1 MESEPVIKSEE
12 IPLDPAPTTVSES
25 PKIESPVSEEAKQ
38 ELWELTKQ
46 REKKRIHDEW
56 LIKKKI
62 QFADELIKDPGNVS
76 ECSGRVFPDVKEAR
90 WRITATTSWLE
101 DEVVLKRLE
110 EIRLKTK
117 NNFEQDLTPE
127 RQCERYLEI
136 YKKSDN
142 VKEKILALSQID
154 KIKGF
159 DKKENEGGNGDT
171 PIRSNVMVYRDSGS
185 DQEWEKKLLLQ
196 QNKLISENK

>member
-25 PKIESPVSEEAKQ
+25 PISEEAKQ

-136 YKKSDN
+136 YKSSDN

-159 DKKENEGGNGDT
+159 DKKENEGANSDT

>member
-1 MESEPVIKSEE
+1 MSEPDTPSITE
-12 IPLDPAPTTVSES
+12 TTE
-25 PKIESPVSEEAKQ
+25 PELGEFARQRAKKKQQEA
-38 ELWELTKQ
+38 
-46 REKKRIHDEW
+46 W
-56 LIKKKI
+56 LISKKI

-76 ECSGRVFPDVKEAR
+76 ECSGRVFPDLKEAS
-90 WRITATTSWLE
+90 WRIRATTSWLE

-159 DKKENEGGNGDT
+159 DKKENEGANSDT